1 MTTPVIAPG
10 YAVMATRIA
19 ALYPASVA
27 ELSVEHAAE
36 RLWQD
41 ITTAATPEDER
52 RALQAA
58 SRAMNAV
65 YLDWVRSSPQSP
77 ATVAAS
83 KAAWTLYWLAAFR
96 LWVDHGTGALPDD
109 TTPF

>member
-1 MTTPVIAPG
+1 MTTAVITPRPG
-10 YAVMATRIA
+10 ALAERLGAVR
-19 ALYPASVA
+19 PASVA

-36 RLWQD
+36 RLWRD
-41 ITTAATPEDER
+41 ITTAETREDER

-58 SRAMNAV
+58 SRAMNTA
-65 YLDWVRSSPQSP
+65 YLDWVMCSPQSP